1 MYVGMCVCTHA
12 YVETERYRERDTQ
25 IQSKEWA
32 HTVVG
37 ASWSKICRVGKRLET
52 EGRVGVVA

>member
-1 MYVGMCVCTHA
+1 MCVCTHA
-12 YVETERYRERDTQ
+12 YVETERYRERETQ